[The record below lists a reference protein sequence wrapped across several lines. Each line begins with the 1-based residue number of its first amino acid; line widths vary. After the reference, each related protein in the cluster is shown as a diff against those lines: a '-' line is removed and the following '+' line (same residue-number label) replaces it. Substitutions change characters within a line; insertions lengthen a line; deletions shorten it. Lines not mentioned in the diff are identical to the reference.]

1 MVENLF
7 AYVALGCIGLV
18 LLLLIFRQPYLGV
31 VFTIATL
38 PVIDLFPDIPL
49 FSSIAVPLGL
59 VTLVSYLF
67 QSKAAQKRQKWL
79 DPIYI
84 FGLLFIFWTVIS
96 NPEAAIFGKDRVW
109 ILTFVQLWIL
119 MLLSVNYFRHP
130 NAKTAC

>member
-67 QSKAAQKRQKWL
+67 QSKVSTKKRQKWL

-84 FGLLFIFWTVIS
+84 LGLLFIFWTVIS
-96 NPEAAIFGKDRVW
+96 NPEAAIFVRTGLD
-109 ILTFVQLWIL
+109 LTFVQLWI
-119 MLLSVNYFRHP
+119 
-130 NAKTAC
+130 